1 MSFLQDCHHG
11 TQVGVAMSNSLLLS
25 DNKSETL
32 QKISTRELAQILG
45 VNKDTVNATVERLNL
60 NGVLRQ
66 DDISKNNYG
75 GYLFTEEQATII
87 KKEIQSHHNLQ
98 NRQID
103 NVETEIEL
111 VQNYQLATEKLLQML
126 NQKKA
131 ELEIEN
137 NKLKEDAK
145 LNAPKVDFFNQVTES
160 KDAIDIGMVAKTLN
174 FTGVGRNK
182 LFEILRNENILMNNN
197 IPYQRFIDMGLF
209 RVVESKFVTQSGET
223 HINLK
228 TIVYQKGVDY
238 IRQVVSAKY
247 CFPQKA
253 YLSE

>member
-1 MSFLQDCHHG
+1 
-11 TQVGVAMSNSLLLS
+11 MSNSLILS
-25 DNKSETL
+25 DNSSETL
-32 QKISTRELAQILG
+32 QKISTKELAEVLG
-45 VNKDTVNATVERLNL
+45 VDVSTVQKTVRRLNQTSD
-60 NGVLRQ
+60 VLPKFTQ
-66 DDISKNNYG
+66 GQTPLY
-75 GYLFTEEQATII
+75 TEEQATII

-126 NQKKA
+126 NQKKT

>member
-1 MSFLQDCHHG
+1 
-11 TQVGVAMSNSLLLS
+11 MSNSLILS
-25 DNKSETL
+25 DNSSETL
-32 QKISTRELAQILG
+32 QKISTKELAEVLGVDVSTVQKVAKKLG
-45 VNKDTVNATVERLNL
+45 VNGSTSVNP
-60 NGVLRQ
+60 NGGRPSQV
-66 DDISKNNYG
+66 Y
-75 GYLFTEEQATII
+75 TEEQATII

-238 IRQVVSAKY
+238 IRQVVSSKY